1 MKERWSKLIENR
13 TDIWIMGKEII
24 INGHII
30 GGKAELI
37 DLRIRINKKKDE
49 KGSKSRIV
57 EQKSVVIKQTA
68 NKTK

>member
-1 MKERWSKLIENR
+1 
-13 TDIWIMGKEII
+13 MGKEII